1 LVLLEQGLI
10 YKSMIV
16 ATATLV
22 NARLILVAGVLK

>member
-16 ATATLV
+16 AAVTQV
-22 NARLILVAGVLK
+22 NARLILVAGC